1 MTKSQII
8 ARDIRTMERHLCG
21 LLGMRTDLGAFIT
34 VEGLGITGR
43 SALTK
48 HGVVDRIDTLITDY
62 EAAIKELEAQHAAAE
77 IAECTAQLWTMTGE
91 ARANMRWYLRDLI
104 GASRNAKELVV

>member
-1 MTKSQII
+1 MTRSQLI
-8 ARDIRTMERHLCG
+8 ARDIRTLERHLCG
-21 LLGMRTDLGAFIT
+21 LLGMRTDLGAFIV
-34 VEGLGITGR
+34 VEGPGTIGR
-43 SALTK
+43 NALAK
-48 HGVVDRIDTLITDY
+48 HGVADRISTLITDY
-62 EAAIKELEAQHAAAE
+62 ESAIHELAAAHAAAE

>member
-1 MTKSQII
+1 MTKSQLI

-21 LLGMRTDLGAFIT
+21 LLGMRTDLGAFIV

-48 HGVVDRIDTLITDY
+48 HGVVGRIDTLITDY

-77 IAECTAQLWTMTGE
+77 IAECTAQLWTMTGQ

-104 GASRNAKELVV
+104 GASRGVRRVA